1 MCSVDA
7 IKIRVNNT
15 EYHIDHQDSVSK
27 NETMLTVSDGESSSV
42 SSLSQTAV
50 ESLPIIITGTLFII
64 CIIILTASTIV
75 TKKKKRQRIQKQNS
89 IVESIINS
97 GANIK
102 IKKEI
107 EDSFE
112 EQRNMEILGEYQ

>member
-1 MCSVDA
+1 
-7 IKIRVNNT
+7 
-15 EYHIDHQDSVSK
+15 
-27 NETMLTVSDGESSSV
+27 MLTVSDGESSSV

-64 CIIILTASTIV
+64 CIIILIVSTIV

-107 EDSFE
+107 EESFE